1 LFSTEICGLLASE
14 TYALCAG
21 PGETAWL
28 PPEGR
33 IEPVISK
40 FFRTISGRRHR
51 VRLREAA
58 TGLAVRFRRDT
69 AGNIAL
75 SFAIA
80 LLPILA
86 FVGAAIDYTIMNKQR
101 SKIQAAL
108 DEAILAGAIAGKQTL
123 DAGSG
128 QTAAIAAANAA
139 AAKFFSGNTA
149 GMTASISTS
158 FTMSGLNLSGTGSA
172 SGSVPTTF
180 LKAIGDPSLPFT
192 VASKA
197 ASAAQPYLNVYLLV
211 DISASM
217 LLPSTTAGI
226 TQMRNGRGGC
236 ALACHDQTD
245 GTDSYSW
252 ALDQGIQLRYQVVNQ
267 GVQNLLNYLMSN
279 ANLSSHVK
287 VQLWSIDSSLTQL
300 SSMTSSYSTISNNFP
315 APGLASTDASA
326 ATPFD
331 SLIGNFISSVGN
343 AGDGS
348 SSSSPQKMVIIA
360 TDGVNDP
367 TRAWTWD
374 ASLRPQVKV
383 FDTTFCTTFKNNGV
397 TVAIINTP
405 YYPMTWDWGYNVTLG
420 QPGSLGGATRV
431 DDIPIALS
439 ACAGKYFTSASTV
452 SAIQS
457 AFTNMFVLAS
467 PIRLTN

>member
-1 LFSTEICGLLASE
+1 VFLGLL
-14 TYALCAG
+14 
-21 PGETAWL
+21 
-28 PPEGR
+28 R
-33 IEPVISK
+33 VISGQRNRARLDGREQIGQQAQISRAL
-40 FFRTISGRRHR
+40 FRTAVIGR
-51 VRLREAA
+51 AA
-58 TGLAVRFRRDT
+58 RFRRDT
-69 AGNIAL
+69 TGNIAM

-80 LLPILA
+80 MLLILGC
-86 FVGAAIDYTIMNKQR
+86 VGAAIDYSIMNKQR

-123 DAGSG
+123 DGGSG

-139 AAKFFSGNTA
+139 TAKFFSGNTQ
-149 GMTASISTS
+149 GITASLTTS

-172 SGSVPTTF
+172 SATIPTTF
-180 LKAIGDPSLPFT
+180 LSAVGHPSLAFT
-192 VASKA
+192 VASQA

-226 TQMRNGRGGC
+226 AQMINGQGGC
-236 ALACHDQTD
+236 ALACHTTTD
-245 GTDSYSW
+245 GTDSYGW
-252 ALDQGIQLRYQVVNQ
+252 ALSQGIQLRYQVVNQ
-267 GVQNLLNYLMSN
+267 GVQNLLDYLTSK
-279 ANLSSHVK
+279 ATLGSHVK
-287 VQLWSIDSSLTQL
+287 VQLWSFDSSLTQL

-315 APGLASTDASA
+315 APGLATDDAAA

-331 SLIGNFISSVGN
+331 SLIGNFVSAVGN

-348 SSSSPQKMVIIA
+348 SSSTPQKMVIIA

-367 TRAWTWD
+367 TRAWTSD
-374 ASLRPQVKV
+374 VSLRPQVKV
-383 FDTTFCTTFKNNGV
+383 FDTTFCTTFQNSGV

-405 YYPMTWDWGYNVTLG
+405 YYPMTWDWGYNLTLG

-439 ACAGKYFTSASTV
+439 ACAGKYFTSASSV

-457 AFTNMFVLAS
+457 AFTNLFVLAS

>member
-1 LFSTEICGLLASE
+1 VISGFFRHRARLDGREQICQQALNSRASFRE
-14 TYALCAG
+14 AVI
-21 PGETAWL
+21 
-28 PPEGR
+28 GR
-33 IEPVISK
+33 I
-40 FFRTISGRRHR
+40 
-51 VRLREAA
+51 
-58 TGLAVRFRRDT
+58 VRFRRDT
-69 AGNIAL
+69 TGNIAL

-80 LLPILA
+80 LLPILGC
-86 FVGAAIDYTIMNKQR
+86 VGAAVDYTIMNKQR
-101 SKIQAAL
+101 TRIQAAL
-108 DEAILAGAIAGKQTL
+108 DEAILAGSIAGKQTL

-139 AAKFFSGNTA
+139 AAKFFSGNTV
-149 GMTASISTS
+149 GITASLTTS
-158 FTMSGLNLSGTGSA
+158 YSMSGLNLSGTGSA
-172 SGSVPTTF
+172 SATVPTTF
-180 LKAIGDPSLPFT
+180 LKVMGDPSLSFT
-192 VASKA
+192 VGSQAT
-197 ASAAQPYLNVYLLV
+197 SAAQPYLNVYLLV

-226 TQMRNGRGGC
+226 TQMINGQGGC
-236 ALACHDQTD
+236 ALACHTTTD
-245 GTDSYSW
+245 GTDSYGW
-252 ALDQGIQLRYQVVNQ
+252 ALSHGIQLRYQVVNQ
-267 GVQNLLNYLMSN
+267 GVQNLLNYLTSN
-279 ANLSSHVK
+279 SSLSSHVK

-315 APGLASTDASA
+315 APGLATTDAAA
-326 ATPFD
+326 ATPFN
-331 SLIGNFISSVGN
+331 SLIGGFISSVGN

-367 TRAWTWD
+367 TRAWTSD
-374 ASLRPQVKV
+374 VSLRPQVKV
-383 FDTTFCTTFKNNGV
+383 FDTSFCTTFKNNGV

-405 YYPMTWDWGYNVTLG
+405 YYPMTWDWGYNATLG

-439 ACAGKYFTSASTV
+439 ACAGKYFTSASSV

-457 AFTNMFVLAS
+457 AFTNLFVMAS